1 VSRLVV
7 VSNRVASPKEM
18 KPGGLAVAMLAALRE
33 QGGLWFGWSG
43 SISGSRVDEG
53 PSPLKEDRVGPV
65 DYVTMDLSRKD
76 YDEYYA
82 GFANR
87 TLWPLFHF
95 RPGLVDFDR
104 QAWAGYLRVN
114 ALFADRLAALLRPND
129 QVWIHDYHLL
139 PLAAMLRERGVR
151 ARIGFFLHTPLP
163 PPDLLRMLPVHRELF
178 GALVACDIVGFH
190 TRGYVAA
197 FHDYVVGELGAEVNE
212 RGVYSVQ
219 GGRHSFRV
227 AAFPIGVDPLQIAG
241 DAGRASEL
249 AAARR
254 LQQSLEGKQ
263 LVIGVDR
270 LDYSKGLPERFRAYG
285 RFLSRYPDCHRRVA
299 LLQIAP
305 SSRGEVPEYREL
317 RRELEGLAGAING
330 RWAEPDWV
338 PLRYVNKAFQPAT
351 LAGFYRLARVGL
363 VTPFRDGMNL
373 VAKEY
378 VCAQDPEDPG
388 VLVLSRFAGAAEELA
403 AAVLVNPYDADG
415 VARALHAALL
425 MPLAERRARWEAM
438 MAVLRRNDIDAW
450 RRSFLAMLSAGEAA
464 TLALP
469 RRNDD
474 EDPDHPELAGL
485 RAGLGASPARRPRPG
500 DGRGIPGRSLHR

>member
-1 VSRLVV
+1 MSRLVV
-7 VSNRVASPKEM
+7 VSNRVASPREM

-33 QGGLWFGWSG
+33 EGGLWFGWSG
-43 SISGSRVDEG
+43 SVAPVAVAAGDEAL
-53 PSPLKEDRVGPV
+53 PLKEERVGPV
-65 DYVTMDLSRKD
+65 EYLTMDLTRKD

-114 ALFADRLAALLRPND
+114 ALFADRLAALLRPTD
-129 QVWIHDYHLL
+129 RVWIHDYHLL

-163 PPDLLRMLPVHRELF
+163 PLELMRMLPVHRELF
-178 GALVACDIVGFH
+178 GALACCDLVGFH
-190 TRGYVAA
+190 TESYVRA
-197 FHDYVVGELGAEVNE
+197 FHDYALAELGAEVNE
-212 RGVYSVQ
+212 RGVYSVE
-219 GGRHSFRV
+219 GGRQSFRI

-241 DAGRASEL
+241 DARHAVTLS
-249 AAARR
+249 ATRR
-254 LQQSLEGKQ
+254 LQRSMDGKS

-270 LDYSKGLPERFRAYG
+270 LDYSKGLPERFRAFG
-285 RFLSRYPDCHRRVA
+285 RFLSCFPDQQRRVS

-305 SSRGEVPEYREL
+305 SSRGEVPEYRDL
-317 RRELEGLAGAING
+317 RRELEGISGAING

-378 VCAQDPEDPG
+378 VCAQDPDDPG
-388 VLVLSRFAGAAEELA
+388 VLVLSRFAGAAEELD

-415 VARALHAALL
+415 MAQALHAALL
-425 MPLAERRARWEAM
+425 MPLAERCARWEAM
-438 MAVLRRNDIDAW
+438 MQVLRRNDIDAW
-450 RRSFLAMLSAGEAA
+450 RRSFLAMLSNGEPA
-464 TLALP
+464 TLVLAPGDDGDRDDLSQLQGLP
-469 RRNDD
+469 AGAID
-474 EDPDHPELAGL
+474 ERGTAN
-485 RAGLGASPARRPRPG
+485 RAGGGARPPAT
-500 DGRGIPGRSLHR
+500 H